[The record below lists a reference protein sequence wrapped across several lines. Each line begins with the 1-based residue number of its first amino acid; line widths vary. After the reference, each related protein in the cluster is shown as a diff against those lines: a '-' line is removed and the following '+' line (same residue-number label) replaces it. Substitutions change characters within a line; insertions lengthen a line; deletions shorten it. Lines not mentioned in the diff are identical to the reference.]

1 MVKSR
6 RLRIKKRSNKT
17 RSTRRTRDSRRRHHR
32 KTRTLKGGLTCYD
45 SKGWP
50 DRKGLYDAKGNRD
63 YDCPIKDSTAEKSS
77 VSSWERGYGAM
88 RGY

>member
-1 MVKSR
+1 MAKSK
-6 RLRIKKRSNKT
+6 RLRIKKRSNKK
-17 RSTRRTRDSRRRHHR
+17 RSTRSRRHHR

-63 YDCPIKDSTAEKSS
+63 YDCPIPDSNEEKSS
-77 VSSWERGYGAM
+77 VSSWEKGYGAV

>member
-6 RLRIKKRSNKT
+6 RLRIKKRSKKT
-17 RSTRRTRDSRRRHHR
+17 RSPHSRRRHHR

-63 YDCPIKDSTAEKSS
+63 SDCPIKDSNEEKSS
-77 VSSWERGYGAM
+77 SSSSWERGYGAL